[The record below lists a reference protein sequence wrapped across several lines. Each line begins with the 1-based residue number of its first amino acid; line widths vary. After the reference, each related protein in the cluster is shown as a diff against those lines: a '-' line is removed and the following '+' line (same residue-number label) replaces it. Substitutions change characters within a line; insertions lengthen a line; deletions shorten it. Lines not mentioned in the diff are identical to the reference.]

1 MQSISHPFV
10 SRLTV
15 YPIKSLDGVAVAQA
29 QVRPGGSLNY
39 DREFALFT
47 AEGRTVNA
55 KKFPTIQ
62 AVRADF
68 NLNYHLVTL
77 AAGGRADTFM
87 LYTDSD
93 RIAEWFSDYLGQR
106 VELRQNT
113 DTGFPDDVARP
124 GPTVITEAS
133 LAAVAAWFGLEVA
146 NVRRRFRANV
156 ELGPAEPFW
165 EEHLLAAPD
174 QDRPFTLGAVQVMG
188 LKACARCPVPTRD
201 PDTAEARPQFQTL
214 FMAQRQQHL
223 PAYAHPAQYPHYY
236 HLSVNTRIPA
246 SEQGKIIHVGDAV
259 GLG

>member
-1 MQSISHPFV
+1 MPSPVV

-15 YPIKSLDGVAVAQA
+15 YPIKSLDGVAVPQA
-29 QVRPGGSLNY
+29 AVRPGGSLNY

-77 AAGGRADTFM
+77 AVAGRADTFM
-87 LYTDSD
+87 LYADTA
-93 RIAEWFSDYLGQR
+93 RIAEWFSDYLGQT
-106 VELRQNT
+106 VTLRQNT
-113 DTGFPDDVARP
+113 DTGFPDDQDRP
-124 GPTVITEAS
+124 GPTVLAEAT
-133 LAAVAAWFGLEVA
+133 LAAVATWFGLEVA
-146 NVRRRFRANV
+146 EVRRRFRANI
-156 ELGPAEPFW
+156 ELSPAEPFW
-165 EEHLLAAPD
+165 EEHLLAAVD

-188 LKACARCPVPTRD
+188 LKACARCPVPARH
-201 PDTAEARPQFQTL
+201 PDTGEATPQFQAQ
-214 FMAQRQQHL
+214 FMAWRQQHL

-246 SEQGKIIHVGDAV
+246 SEQGKVIHLGDAAV
-259 GLG
+259 LG